1 MATISIA
8 GNTLSGC
15 LGAGSFAGIGTAFS
29 NVKKNTNS
37 LTQSISSLKS
47 KVSAA
52 AQAADV
58 SASANSTSRALSRE
72 NQKQSTVSLVYDK
85 LDKLISNAGKVDNLA
100 SGAVEKLKQEFYR
113 KYSYLKPECEKGLRE
128 KAADLFKG
136 AWDGLCSIHNAI
148 ANFICDAV
156 EWIKENLIT
165 ILKAIAVVALLVVS
179 IVLLATGVA
188 SAVGAVLMLAC
199 IGCIVGIVGGLLTNG
214 IGNLFS
220 GKNFFDGALDAMLIG
235 GLSGAVD
242 GALVGLGV
250 NPFAKSLISSLLQN
264 GLDVVIGGK
273 QFSLEQLLFDVG
285 TSLTFT
291 LIFDAK
297 VFKKFLKGSTLK
309 EKFISGWNKKLSKIP
324 LFKRFSGASSYGSR
338 AKSVIT
344 GIKNGNFHNISW
356 KTIRNGVM
364 DKVIEKIP
372 ECIWDLGENKLKNFV
387 SGGLKKMFNID
398 FNFTFKGID
407 LFKLARIS

>member
-72 NQKQSTVSLVYDK
+72 NQKQSAVSLVYDK

-148 ANFICDAV
+148 ANFVCDAV
-156 EWIKENLIT
+156 EWVKENIVT

-179 IVLLATGVA
+179 IILLATGVGGILA
-188 SAVGAVLMLAC
+188 IAC
-199 IGCIVGIVGGLLTNG
+199 IGCIVGILGSFLTNG
-214 IGNLFS
+214 IGNILS
-220 GKNFFDGALDAMLIG
+220 GKNFFEGALDAMLLGGITGAIDAVFIAIG
-235 GLSGAVD
+235 HPY
-242 GALVGLGV
+242 VG
-250 NPFAKSLISSLLQN
+250 SLITSALKTGYDCLVLGKEFSVKDFLINTSIDLVFT
-264 GLDVVIGGK
+264 GLFFGGGK
-273 QFSLEQLLFDVG
+273 LESLKDKAVKG
-285 TSLTFT
+285 TTKWLSNNIPSLSR
-291 LIFDAK
+291 LAGR
-297 VFKKFLKGSTLK
+297 GSY
-309 EKFISGWNKKLSKIP
+309 S
-324 LFKRFSGASSYGSR
+324 SSYKMIMTKIFKGEV
-338 AKSVIT
+338 KHIT
-344 GIKNGNFHNISW
+344 W
-356 KTIRNGVM
+356 KTIRNGVVP
-364 DKVIEKIP
+364 KVVKKFLGGL
-372 ECIWDLGENKLKNFV
+372 WDIGENKFKDFV
-387 SGGLKKMFNID
+387 SGGLKKLFNINFD
-398 FNFTFKGID
+398 FTFMGRD
-407 LFKLARIS
+407 LFKIANIS

>member
-72 NQKQSTVSLVYDK
+72 NQKQSAVSLVYDK

-148 ANFICDAV
+148 ANFVCDAV
-156 EWIKENLIT
+156 EWVKENWEAIVVVLVAIVAIIAVALSFGSLSGLLIVIGVGFLLGMTKEVVSSSIAFLLTGKWEFSFKKMFLSGIKGAVDAIFTAAGCPFMGSLVST
-165 ILKAIAVVALLVVS
+165 ILEDGLDALISGKKL
-179 IVLLATGVA
+179 
-188 SAVGAVLMLAC
+188 
-199 IGCIVGIVGGLLTNG
+199 N
-214 IGNLFS
+214 IGNL
-220 GKNFFDGALDAMLIG
+220 
-235 GLSGAVD
+235 
-242 GALVGLGV
+242 
-250 NPFAKSLISSLLQN
+250 AKDICI
-264 GLDVVIGGK
+264 DMA
-273 QFSLEQLLFDVG
+273 
-285 TSLTFT
+285 FT
-291 LIFDAK
+291 LVFQSIFPGK
-297 VFKKFLKGSTLK
+297 TLK
-309 EKFISGWNKKLSKIP
+309 DKANTGLNKWLSQFEP
-324 LFKRFSGASSYGSR
+324 FKRFAGRGSYNSSFKGAMTNLY
-338 AKSVIT
+338 K
-344 GIKNGNFHNISW
+344 GNW
-356 KTIRNGVM
+356 KTITWKTLRNGFIPATT
-364 DKVIEKIP
+364 KTTFSTIWNTGEKLIKGG
-372 ECIWDLGENKLKNFV
+372 ISGLLKNR
-387 SGGLKKMFNID
+387 FNINFD
-398 FNFTFKGID
+398 FNIGGFD
-407 LFKLARIS
+407 LFKLLKIS